1 MNNGM
6 LLKAL
11 SVSISII
18 LLLSVISCAGLFGP
32 SPEDDRKAITT
43 LLMDRYLKGWNEG
56 DADMIAN
63 AFAKDATF
71 QSKLRGLLK
80 GRKNIR
86 NYVDEVLGYLAGAAV
101 TMKINNIELTGED
114 TAKAFV
120 DIATGK
126 RKVSK
131 VLLLKRVDK
140 AWFISHY

>member
-1 MNNGM
+1 MENWN

-11 SVSISII
+11 SVSVV
-18 LLLSVISCAGLFGP
+18 LLLIISCAGLLGP
-32 SPEDDRKAITT
+32 SPEDDRKAITV

-71 QSKLRGLLK
+71 QSKLRGLIK
-80 GRKNIR
+80 GRENIR
-86 NYVDEVLGYLAGAAV
+86 SYVDVVLGYLAGATV
-101 TMKINNIELTGED
+101 TMQIKNIELTGED

-126 RKVSK
+126 KKVSK
-131 VLLLKRVDK
+131 VLLLKRVNK
-140 AWFISHY
+140 EWFISHY

>member
-1 MNNGM
+1 MKSWN

-11 SVSISII
+11 SVSVA
-18 LLLSVISCAGLFGP
+18 LLLIVSCAGLLGP
-32 SPEDDRKAITT
+32 SPEDDRKAITA

-71 QSKLRGLLK
+71 QSKLRGLIK
-80 GRKNIR
+80 GRENIR
-86 NYVDEVLGYLAGAAV
+86 NYVDVVLGYLAGATV
-101 TMKINNIELTGED
+101 TMQIKSIELTGED

-126 RKVSK
+126 KKVSK
-131 VLLLKRVDK
+131 VLLLKRVNK
-140 AWFISHY
+140 KWFINHY

>member
-1 MNNGM
+1 MKNGM

-11 SVSISII
+11 SVSVV
-18 LLLSVISCAGLFGP
+18 LLLVVACAGLLGP
-32 SPEDDRKAITT
+32 SPEDDRQAITA

-71 QSKLRGLLK
+71 QSKLRGLIK
-80 GRKNIR
+80 GREDIR
-86 NYVDEVLGYLAGAAV
+86 SYVDVVLGYLAGATV
-101 TMKINNIELTGED
+101 TMQIKNIELTGED

-126 RKVSK
+126 KKVSK
-131 VLLLKRVDK
+131 VLLMKRVNK
-140 AWFISHY
+140 EWCISHY